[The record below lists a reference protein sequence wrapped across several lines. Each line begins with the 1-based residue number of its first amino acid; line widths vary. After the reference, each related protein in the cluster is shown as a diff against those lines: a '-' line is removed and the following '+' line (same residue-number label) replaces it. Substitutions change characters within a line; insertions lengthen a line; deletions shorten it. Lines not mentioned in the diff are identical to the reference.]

1 VICWFNPFYH
11 LVKKELKTIHEF
23 LADEFAVQHFSK
35 GHYAE
40 LLLMQAFDTEHKI
53 VNPFFHTQIK
63 RRITMITTSSKPGY
77 QYLRKIMVLP
87 ICALVISLFA
97 FTYINKDT
105 LPLLLPEE
113 KITVIIDAGHGGYD
127 DGANAASTIF
137 EKDIN
142 LQLAK
147 AIAEINKD
155 PNIEIILTRKSD
167 ENITLQNRTEI
178 SANKKADLFIS
189 LHVGAGGKMADGKIN
204 EKKS

>member
-1 VICWFNPFYH
+1 
-11 LVKKELKTIHEF
+11 LKTIHEF

-63 RRITMITTSSKPGY
+63 RRITMITTSTKPAY

-87 ICALVISLFA
+87 VCALIITIFA
-97 FTYINKDT
+97 FTYKSNDV
-105 LPLLLPEE
+105 LPSLLPGE

-127 DGANAASTIF
+127 DGANTAATIF

-147 AIAEINKD
+147 AVAEMNQD
-155 PNIEIILTRKSD
+155 PNIEIILTRESD
-167 ENITLQNRTEI
+167 EYIELKNRTEI
-178 SANKKADLFIS
+178 AANKKADLFIS
-189 LHVGAGGKMADGKIN
+189 LHIGTAGPMANGKIN
-204 EKKS
+204 EQKSGLEVVVSRK